1 MGRIPY
7 GRRAGPGHDGAHQA
21 DLRARPALSRRT
33 ASDGVGGV
41 EYGASLWLHVL
52 RRGGA
57 WLVLAT
63 GFKLVPTA
71 YDGILE
77 KAAMTATLLWTLSLA
92 WILTTRGYHRLKD
105 RAVAG

>member
-1 MGRIPY
+1 MGASGMGRRY
-7 GRRAGPGHDGAHQA
+7 GYMFCAAA
-21 DLRARPALSRRT
+21 AL
-33 ASDGVGGV
+33 
-41 EYGASLWLHVL
+41 
-52 RRGGA
+52 

-105 RAVAG
+105 LAFAR